1 MGDVMREL
9 VGDPYAD
16 LYDCDGYPALLAGAI
31 SGLADMMAHKE
42 AGTVPDYLPPWS
54 DLDTEIA
61 ATEKE
66 IAELDAKVKAGILH
80 PVQERAMVLEGG
92 W

>member
-16 LYDCDGYPALLAGAI
+16 LYDCDSYPSYLAGAV
-31 SGLADMMAHKE
+31 SGLQDMLTHKE
-42 AGTVPDYLPPWS
+42 AGTVPDYLAPWS

-61 ATEKE
+61 AAEKQ
-66 IAELDAKVKAGILH
+66 IAELEAKIACGILH